1 MTDTGERD
9 NDFTDLLK
17 LTGVF
22 MVFAMHSQ
30 AFSDYG
36 RLSMAWE
43 LMSRWAVPFLFTTSA
58 YFLFRKFPQRNAML
72 PKEALGKYVSRIG
85 LLYIG
90 WFMINIPNIYV
101 SRLANHN
108 LHDAETWLCFLKNSL
123 LSSTFTGSWYL
134 LSCIF
139 SATAIFLLSRRLST
153 AKILAIGVLTEATC
167 ILTSAYA
174 RLLPESVEK
183 VLLFLDFPLNIFGG
197 VFYFALGKHF
207 AENRT
212 IATKTGF
219 TRCLILA
226 TACYGLY
233 ILEIWLTKRYGF
245 YSTSDQAIFLVPAS
259 TFLFLLSQN
268 TSVRIPRA
276 KTLRKASTIIFCAQG
291 DILLA
296 EAAFRKFSGSDS
308 MLLSFGVG
316 TILTG
321 IVVATILVLQGK
333 ESFGWLKHLS

>member
-1 MTDTGERD
+1 
-9 NDFTDLLK
+9 
-17 LTGVF
+17 

-30 AFSDYG
+30 AFADNS
-36 RLSMAWE
+36 RLSMVWE
-43 LMSRWAVPFLFTTSA
+43 LMSRWAVPFMFITSA
-58 YFLFRKFPQRNAML
+58 YFLFRKFPEHNARL

-101 SRLANHN
+101 SRLACRN
-108 LHDAETWLCFLKNSL
+108 LLDLDTWAVFLKDSV

-134 LSCIF
+134 LSSIF
-139 SATAIFLLSRRLST
+139 SAVAVFLLSKRLST
-153 AKILAIGVLTEATC
+153 AQILVIGILTEAVC
-167 ILTSAYA
+167 VLSSAYLWLMPEPA
-174 RLLPESVEK
+174 REMLQ
-183 VLLFLDFPLNIFGG
+183 FLDFPLNIFGG
-197 VFYFALGKHF
+197 FFYFALGKHF
-207 AENRT
+207 AENRNQFK
-212 IATKTGF
+212 ATGTLPNIF
-219 TRCLILA
+219 LTVVFYC
-226 TACYGLY
+226 LY

-276 KTLRKASTIIFCAQG
+276 KIMRKASTIIFCAQG
-291 DILLA
+291 NMLLA

-321 IVVATILVLQGK
+321 IVVATILVLQEK